1 MAARA
6 LFVGGTNG
14 VGYALA
20 CRMAAEMAPAT
31 VVISGRSKPAELPHK
46 NMDFRRVDA
55 SSMREIKAF
64 TNAFQN
70 TQNGQKLDLLVMSQG
85 IMTMN
90 PRIQTPEGIDVKMA
104 IHYYGKQLLV
114 RELMPI
120 LNDDARVIIVYDSL
134 FGGPKKLIWDDL
146 DLHKQGNYGLKKVAD
161 HCTSMTDA
169 MVQYFAKKQD
179 NTKRQ
184 FIHAWPGG
192 VRTNLL
198 RDMPWYVTWPATA
211 LQNLVTVTPDKYA
224 DNFLN
229 GLPGSVAV
237 DKKEGRLWSYLNN
250 KGRLISNKA
259 SWTDEELDKVA
270 DHTFSLIDQ
279 ALETKD

>member
-31 VVISGRSKPAELPHK
+31 VVISGRTKPAELPHK

-64 TNAFQN
+64 TSAFKN

-90 PRIQTPEGIDVKMA
+90 PRIETPEGIDVKMA
-104 IHYYGKQLLV
+104 IHYYGKQLIV

-120 LNDDARVIIVYDSL
+120 LSDDAQVIVVYDSL

-146 DLHKQGNYGLKKVAD
+146 DLQKQGNYGLKKVAD

-198 RDMPWYVTWPATA
+198 RDMPWYVTWPAAA

-224 DNFLN
+224 DNFLK
-229 GLPGSVAV
+229 GLPESVDA
-237 DKKEGRLWSYLNN
+237 DKKDGRLWSYVNN
-250 KGRLISNKA
+250 KGRPISNKA